1 MRNLTLAIAVLLV
14 CAASLALAEG
24 SRGTQPVE
32 PSHDAQ
38 TAPGAPN
45 PPKAE
50 NVPSVAKVP
59 SATANIPSNPPSH
72 FAFNRVDGGFLRLD
86 NQTGKIAF
94 CSPQPIGWACQAVP
108 EDRTALENEIARL
121 QDEVASLKSELAA
134 LRELPPPPR
143 PPADLTP
150 PAPLPDKSE
159 DTTKLREDLARARA
173 AFESAWRRLVEIIVQ
188 LQKDMMRKG

>member
-14 CAASLALAEG
+14 CAASLALAG
-24 SRGTQPVE
+24 SQGTQPIE
-32 PSHDAQ
+32 PPHDAQ

-50 NVPSVAKVP
+50 NVPSVPKAP
-59 SATANIPSNPPSH
+59 SATANIASNPPSH

-94 CSPQPIGWACQAVP
+94 CSSQAIGWACQAVP
-108 EDRTALENEIARL
+108 EDRAALENEIARL
-121 QDEVASLKSELAA
+121 QDEVANLKSELAA
-134 LRELPPPPR
+134 LREPSPPR

>member
-1 MRNLTLAIAVLLV
+1 MRNLTLAIAVLLA
-14 CAASLALAEG
+14 CAVSLALAEG
-24 SRGTQPVE
+24 SQGTQPIE

-50 NVPSVAKVP
+50 NVPSVPKAP
-59 SATANIPSNPPSH
+59 SATANIPSNPSSR

-86 NQTGKIAF
+86 NQSGKIAF

-108 EDRTALENEIARL
+108 DDRAALENEIARL
-121 QDEVASLKSELAA
+121 QDEVATLKSELAA
-134 LRELPPPPR
+134 LREPP
-143 PPADLTP
+143 PPADLSP

>member
-24 SRGTQPVE
+24 SQGTQPIE
-32 PSHDAQ
+32 PPHDAQ

-50 NVPSVAKVP
+50 NVPSVPNVP
-59 SATANIPSNPPSH
+59 SATANVTSNPPSH

-108 EDRTALENEIARL
+108 EDRATLENEIARL
-121 QDEVASLKSELAA
+121 QDEVANLKSALAA
-134 LRELPPPPR
+134 LREPSPPR
-143 PPADLTP
+143 LPADLTP
-150 PAPLPDKSE
+150 PAPLPDKSD
-159 DTTKLREDLARARA
+159 DTTKLREDVARARA

>member
-14 CAASLALAEG
+14 CAASLALAG
-24 SRGTQPVE
+24 SQGTQPIE
-32 PSHDAQ
+32 PPHDAQ

-50 NVPSVAKVP
+50 NVPSVPKAP
-59 SATANIPSNPPSH
+59 SATANITSNPPGH
-72 FAFNRVDGGFLRLD
+72 FVFNRVDGGFLRLD

-108 EDRTALENEIARL
+108 EDRAALENEIARL
-121 QDEVASLKSELAA
+121 QDEVANLKSELAA
-134 LRELPPPPR
+134 LREPSPPR